1 MTPLCITTDSVS
13 KSIVAIVGGIG
24 SGKSLVSRVLR
35 LLGYEVY
42 DCDSRAKAL
51 MNTSPIIKRQLID
64 AFGEDVFTSDG
75 TVNRQVLAQIIFSNK
90 AALERVNA
98 IVHPQVIADILRT
111 ADVVSQ
117 QPLFVETAIP
127 HQSGIDGLAHS
138 LWLVDA
144 PIDVR
149 IARVIARDGASR
161 SQVVARI
168 NSQDFSQLCNPHIHR
183 IVNDGS
189 LALIPQITKLLLSL
203 PK

>member
-1 MTPLCITTDSVS
+1 MTPLCITPDSVS
-13 KSIVAIVGGIG
+13 KPIVAIVGGIG

-127 HQSGIDGLAHS
+127 HHKLA
-138 LWLVDA
+138 
-144 PIDVR
+144 I
-149 IARVIARDGASR
+149 G
-161 SQVVARI
+161 
-168 NSQDFSQLCNPHIHR
+168 
-183 IVNDGS
+183 ND
-189 LALIPQITKLLLSL
+189 
-203 PK
+203 

>member
-1 MTPLCITTDSVS
+1 MTPLCITPDSVS
-13 KSIVAIVGGIG
+13 KPIVAIVGGIG

-35 LLGYEVY
+35 LLGYDVY

-111 ADVVSQ
+111 ADDVSQ

-127 HQSGIDGLAHS
+127 HQSGIDALAHPS
-138 LWLVDA
+138 N
-144 PIDVR
+144 R
-149 IARVIARDGASR
+149 
-161 SQVVARI
+161 
-168 NSQDFSQLCNPHIHR
+168 
-183 IVNDGS
+183 
-189 LALIPQITKLLLSL
+189 
-203 PK
+203 